1 MVSSKSSELR
11 RLESRTEPGTPDGND
26 VPDYWYGVDLPED
39 ASGAVFEG
47 PVGRFRGNGGVLGAE
62 TVGVSGL
69 PIPVVGLV
77 GELVGAVGVG
87 GIGYGL
93 L

>member
-1 MVSSKSSELR
+1 M
-11 RLESRTEPGTPDGND
+11 
-26 VPDYWYGVDLPED
+26 
-39 ASGAVFEG
+39 
-47 PVGRFRGNGGVLGAE
+47 
-62 TVGVSGL
+62 SGL